1 MNKTAY
7 SGMNL
12 RNITEILQNPQ
23 QYTARCANPSAEY
36 SPEPPSG

>member
-7 SGMNL
+7 SGMTL

-23 QYTARCANPSAEY
+23 QYTARCANPSAE
-36 SPEPPSG
+36 SPHAPPSG